1 MNGYKLMA
9 DSYRQAIEE
18 GKVNKAA
25 AEKKIRIYDFLSTC
39 DMDDICELAN
49 SSAFNDIF
57 RGYLRTAMIRAE
69 IPEELRE
76 QAMNEYRLLL
86 SEKDAKTALD
96 L

>member
-9 DSYRQAIEE
+9 DSYRQAIKEE
-18 GKVNKAA
+18 KVNKEA

-39 DMDDICELAN
+39 DMDDICELAD

-57 RGYLRTAMIRAE
+57 RGYVHAAVARAE
-69 IPEELRE
+69 LEEEDQQRV
-76 QAMNEYRLLL
+76 MNEYRFLL
-86 SEKDAKTALD
+86 SEKGAKEALD